1 MGRYFTKNG
10 NKRVLKLIPGNEKK
24 GMVYRALD
32 EYKQHKIATF
42 FCFLMTI
49 LGYIWALARLLL
61 PINLKFMGRGTYA
74 FWRAD

>member
-1 MGRYFTKNG
+1 MGRYFTKNV
-10 NKRVLKLIPGNEKK
+10 NKQVLKLIPDNEKK

-32 EYKQHKIATF
+32 KCKQYKFSTF

-49 LGYIWALARLLL
+49 LGYTWALARFLL
-61 PINLKFMGRGTYA
+61 PINLKFMGRGSYA